1 MKEGAEVDNRE
12 LENKEILDFIRENI
26 DNEKYRYV
34 KGKVGVKDIVVTKGL
49 TFENMTPK
57 QEVYVKSV
65 YSAMKGID
73 NKEQQ
78 EDSVVVEDNKK
89 YPLTEKPEV
98 IMKIQRL
105 QNEVSDKTPQIT
117 KDIIATIMK
126 YRTISEKQLRH
137 INDAYISLV
146 VEGKDT
152 VSMSYNSNSSNSSS
166 GTNRRYTLEDRPD
179 IKEKIDK
186 IMSSNLYFTLPDKE
200 YQIVQSVNK
209 YKTVSDKQI
218 FYIEEAYK
226 RLFG

>member
-1 MKEGAEVDNRE
+1 MDNRE